1 MKKVVFLFALCFALF
16 LSVSVSHDS
25 AGFVKA
31 KTEQRDALVNA
42 QSADYL

>member
-16 LSVSVSHDS
+16 LSVSVSNAD
-25 AGFVKA
+25 GYVKA

-42 QSADYL
+42 QAADYL